1 MSARLAALVAAALSA
16 SACFHPQSD
25 VTADDLCRSVPYAL
39 ASRTLSCTGD
49 ADLANA
55 RYEQFSANLV
65 CLYDPGLHD
74 YEKRAWFRCAGS
86 VSAVDCDALA
96 AAGTDFGRVLAT
108 IVDCAGHYAP
118 VNGAPTA
125 DAGDEA
131 DAGDAGDGGDAADAS
146 DGASDASDASEA
158 SDPDAS
164 DASDAADPDASD
176 AEGG

>member
-16 SACFHPQSD
+16 SACFNPQSD

-131 DAGDAGDGGDAADAS
+131 DASDGGDAADTS
-146 DGASDASDASEA
+146 DGASDA

>member
-16 SACFHPQSD
+16 SACFNPQSD
-25 VTADDLCRSVPYAL
+25 VTADDLCRSVPYAF

-131 DAGDAGDGGDAADAS
+131 DASDGGDAADTS
-146 DGASDASDASEA
+146 DGASDA